1 MSTRLSHSLYRL
13 ILFFTLA
20 LTVAL
25 PTTALA
31 APAKQPTDTADAVL
45 IAYYESDVVAVEDA
59 EVTLS
64 LYFYED
70 ATFEMSA
77 DAVDGEE
84 SSLAYGDYEETDNGV
99 LLTLLGADEED
110 FDESIALE
118 LTYDADDS
126 LVITGSPDGLFGEE
140 DIILYPMDVEAA
152 TAEDDGAE
160 DDGAEDEADTS
171 ADDDF
176 AVAIGGAY
184 VSPVQESED
193 SAGVVYLLNLLDDGQ
208 ASLNSDYLNLEAP
221 IFEIG
226 TWTDNG
232 DDTVTV
238 EIVGTVDEE
247 YEDAI
252 LLEFEVGEYG
262 ELLIEGIS
270 LYPLGILSY
279 LEDDATDDSG
289 EEIGSSES
297 EASIFVAEVVFPDAD
312 EAVYVYM
319 FVYDDGT
326 VIMTDEE
333 QTSSL
338 SGEWTFE
345 EEVLYVSITS
355 DDESELDE
363 PVEFTFEFDE
373 DGSLLATEYPVEVFG
388 EDDLIFV
395 PVEDDGEDEAVT
407 EGEFY
412 YYESD
417 VLPNSQTDGIVISL
431 VLSADG
437 AAMVSTDW
445 MNDEDPTLEY
455 GEWIRDDEGLV
466 IVTVNE
472 GPDGPYEEPF
482 TFTFEENPD
491 DFSLNLVEESVEA
504 FGDAGLV
511 LNRIE

>member
-1 MSTRLSHSLYRL
+1 MSTRLSHSLLRL
-13 ILFFTLA
+13 VLFFTLA

-31 APAKQPTDTADAVL
+31 APAKQPTDTAEAELV
-45 IAYYESDVVAVEDA
+45 AYYESDVVAAEDT

-70 ATFEMSA
+70 DTFELSV
-77 DAVDGEE
+77 DPVDGEE
-84 SSLAYGDYEETDNGV
+84 SSVAYGDYEETDDGV

-110 FDESIALE
+110 FDESTELE

-160 DDGAEDEADTS
+160 DEADESEDE
-171 ADDDF
+171 DF
-176 AVAIGGAY
+176 SVAVGGAY

-193 SAGVVYLLNLLDDGQ
+193 SAGVVYLLNLMDDGQ

-252 LLEFEVGEYG
+252 LLEFEVGGYG

-270 LYPLGILSY
+270 LYPLEILSY
-279 LEDDATDDSG
+279 LEDDVIDDSG
-289 EEIGSSES
+289 EEIGSEES
-297 EASIFVAEVVFPDAD
+297 DASIFVAEVVFPD
-312 EAVYVYM
+312 ETESVYVYM
-319 FVYDDGT
+319 FIYDDGT

-333 QTSSL
+333 QTNSL
-338 SGEWTFE
+338 YGEWTFE
-345 EEVLYVSITS
+345 EEILYVSITS
-355 DDESELDE
+355 DGESDLDE
-363 PVEFTFEFDE
+363 AVEFTFEFDE
-373 DGSLLATEYPVEVFG
+373 DGSLLATEYPVEIFG

-395 PVEDDGEDEAVT
+395 PVEDDAEDEAVT

-412 YYESD
+412 FYESD

-455 GEWIRDDEGLV
+455 GEWTRDDEGLV
-466 IVTVNE
+466 VVTVNE

-482 TFTFEENPD
+482 IFTFEEDPD
-491 DFSLNLVEESVEA
+491 DLSLNLVEESVEA